1 MSRRASDSL
10 ITMVVSS
17 LTVDPITSIPA
28 VLLREREG
36 SRAVAIPIGLGEA
49 TAIAAELGK
58 IELERPMTHHLLSAI
73 MDRAGVRIEGVE
85 IQDTATGRASINL
98 RMPGG
103 EMVAQDARPSDAMA
117 LALRTG
123 VPIRVAPRVLTTG
136 RGAAAVRA
144 RAKTAPADAIE
155 VAGVGDGPLGDISSG
170 SAPSSGS
177 PEVRGGRNR
186 ASELAAMAAT
196 PRWRSRSRLH

>member
-28 VLLREREG
+28 VVLRERDG

-85 IQDTATGRASINL
+85 IQDTATGRACIKL

-103 EMVAQDARPSDAMA
+103 EAVAQDARPSDAMA

-123 VPIRVAPRVLTTG
+123 VPIRVAPRVIAAGRGNGRGNGLG
-136 RGAAAVRA
+136 SSRGAASMRA
-144 RAKTAPADAIE
+144 RAKTAPNIAAEAE
-155 VAGVGDGPLGDISSG
+155 VDVLSEVGPAESAG
-170 SAPSSGS
+170 
-177 PEVRGGRNR
+177 
-186 ASELAAMAAT
+186 ASELAAMAAP